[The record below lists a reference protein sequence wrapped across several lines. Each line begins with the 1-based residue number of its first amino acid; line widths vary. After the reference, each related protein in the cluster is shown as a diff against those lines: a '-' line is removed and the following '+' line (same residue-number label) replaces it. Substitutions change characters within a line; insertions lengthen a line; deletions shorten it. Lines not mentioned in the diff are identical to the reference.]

1 MKEEKNQKKEKER
14 KSNKSKKYGK
24 AAYLQ
29 SRRGVISCWLTGWS
43 LAILLGCVG
52 YAFLTRGKA
61 AGIVGGIAIL
71 SLMIDI
77 YGIWNAIEGFE
88 EQDRKYLSCKCGIG
102 IGIVQ
107 ILCFLG
113 IFCWRSELM
122 IGKLSEL
129 QKEKNEQCTQRHEL
143 AVERLRTIVTEETVN
158 TAYISYFQD
167 CTLFLLELENTRKK
181 LEDGSWDSLS
191 LEEKRSLNRILYS
204 DIIGEKYQTSYAN
217 QDYACEK
224 LGQEMGKPFKF
235 VVYGNQSRNSVC
247 V

>member
-1 MKEEKNQKKEKER
+1 MNEKKEKER
-14 KSNKSKKYGK
+14 KRNQSKKYGK

-52 YAFLTRGKA
+52 YAFL
-61 AGIVGGIAIL
+61 IAIL

-113 IFCWRSELM
+113 IFV
-122 IGKLSEL
+122 G
-129 QKEKNEQCTQRHEL
+129 
-143 AVERLRTIVTEETVN
+143 
-158 TAYISYFQD
+158 
-167 CTLFLLELENTRKK
+167 
-181 LEDGSWDSLS
+181 GLS
-191 LEEKRSLNRILYS
+191 L
-204 DIIGEKYQTSYAN
+204 
-217 QDYACEK
+217 
-224 LGQEMGKPFKF
+224 
-235 VVYGNQSRNSVC
+235 
-247 V
+247 

>member
-1 MKEEKNQKKEKER
+1 MIGKKEKKNDEREKNQKKEKER

-43 LAILLGCVG
+43 LALLLGCVG

-71 SLMIDI
+71 
-77 YGIWNAIEGFE
+77 E

-113 IFCWRSELM
+113 IFV
-122 IGKLSEL
+122 G
-129 QKEKNEQCTQRHEL
+129 
-143 AVERLRTIVTEETVN
+143 
-158 TAYISYFQD
+158 
-167 CTLFLLELENTRKK
+167 
-181 LEDGSWDSLS
+181 GLS
-191 LEEKRSLNRILYS
+191 L
-204 DIIGEKYQTSYAN
+204 
-217 QDYACEK
+217 
-224 LGQEMGKPFKF
+224 
-235 VVYGNQSRNSVC
+235 
-247 V
+247 

>member
-1 MKEEKNQKKEKER
+1 MKEKKIRRKKRNERVINQR
-14 KSNKSKKYGK
+14 KYGK

-71 SLMIDI
+71 SLMLDI

-107 ILCFLG
+107 IVCFLG
-113 IFCWRSELM
+113 IFV
-122 IGKLSEL
+122 G
-129 QKEKNEQCTQRHEL
+129 
-143 AVERLRTIVTEETVN
+143 
-158 TAYISYFQD
+158 
-167 CTLFLLELENTRKK
+167 
-181 LEDGSWDSLS
+181 GLS
-191 LEEKRSLNRILYS
+191 L
-204 DIIGEKYQTSYAN
+204 
-217 QDYACEK
+217 
-224 LGQEMGKPFKF
+224 
-235 VVYGNQSRNSVC
+235 
-247 V
+247 

>member
-1 MKEEKNQKKEKER
+1 MNEKKEKER
-14 KSNKSKKYGK
+14 KRNQSKKYGK

-61 AGIVGGIAIL
+61 AGLVGGIAIL

-113 IFCWRSELM
+113 IFV
-122 IGKLSEL
+122 G
-129 QKEKNEQCTQRHEL
+129 
-143 AVERLRTIVTEETVN
+143 
-158 TAYISYFQD
+158 
-167 CTLFLLELENTRKK
+167 
-181 LEDGSWDSLS
+181 GLS
-191 LEEKRSLNRILYS
+191 L
-204 DIIGEKYQTSYAN
+204 
-217 QDYACEK
+217 
-224 LGQEMGKPFKF
+224 
-235 VVYGNQSRNSVC
+235 
-247 V
+247 

>member
-1 MKEEKNQKKEKER
+1 MNEKKEKER
-14 KSNKSKKYGK
+14 KRNQSKKYGK

-29 SRRGVISCWLTGWS
+29 SRRGVTCWLTGWS

-113 IFCWRSELM
+113 IFV
-122 IGKLSEL
+122 G
-129 QKEKNEQCTQRHEL
+129 
-143 AVERLRTIVTEETVN
+143 
-158 TAYISYFQD
+158 
-167 CTLFLLELENTRKK
+167 
-181 LEDGSWDSLS
+181 GLS
-191 LEEKRSLNRILYS
+191 L
-204 DIIGEKYQTSYAN
+204 
-217 QDYACEK
+217 
-224 LGQEMGKPFKF
+224 
-235 VVYGNQSRNSVC
+235 
-247 V
+247 

>member
-1 MKEEKNQKKEKER
+1 MIGKKEKKNDEREKNQKKEKER

-107 ILCFLG
+107 IVCFLG
-113 IFCWRSELM
+113 IFV
-122 IGKLSEL
+122 G
-129 QKEKNEQCTQRHEL
+129 
-143 AVERLRTIVTEETVN
+143 
-158 TAYISYFQD
+158 
-167 CTLFLLELENTRKK
+167 
-181 LEDGSWDSLS
+181 G
-191 LEEKRSLNRILYS
+191 LNL
-204 DIIGEKYQTSYAN
+204 
-217 QDYACEK
+217 
-224 LGQEMGKPFKF
+224 
-235 VVYGNQSRNSVC
+235 
-247 V
+247 